1 MDSHQGAFDFDMNM
15 DFSNVFATTK
25 PVEGETSTN
34 FFFGDEGIDTAAS
47 FVDPIMFPQT
57 AFDMQNSLS
66 MDNTSGSTSAWNG
79 QLTPQSQNAVS
90 FPPTPMQSFDTMY
103 QPSFSSLGKRPLQLD
118 VHDLPQSKRHE
129 SIGAFGSAMFS
140 PLASFDALEMG
151 LSDEAADMCAM
162 WFAKYGILPSD
173 KHIDSL
179 SQLTGESA
187 ESIRHW
193 FGRLMKQ
200 GIASGQGDSAYRSQ
214 TAILP
219 QLQTQQFWNE
229 YPTDLVSMPSLP
241 MDESTQESTTT
252 PEVAEQAVSASPTA
266 ASLRNGKKTRCTP
279 TDDRSLL
286 ARDSNKIYQC
296 TRKCGKR
303 YGRKCDWK
311 RNEEEGYPCK
321 SWVCS
326 LCTSEGVDNVK
337 PCFRKYHFAQHFRNI
352 HPSMNCDDFEESSIV
367 CSETEF
373 PRQCGFCKHRF
384 ESRQERI
391 DHIADHFKAGKCMLD
406 WNDSNDEGLNSDDS
420 DDGDD
425 RPSDDGSD
433 GGAPFY
439 PPPPCDPRGGSNSKS
454 YGGSGGG
461 HSDGGSGG
469 GSQQGGFFQFQLSQ
483 LDEGETGSQCYYAQ
497 QHVEPTEV
505 LQQTLQRTRCAS
517 EPIHER
523 SVERFHSASSSSD
536 RGKLDSPKRGY
547 AHALARDALP
557 RPLVMHGTEDIPI
570 SEERRKILT
579 DDRPVPSTTSESK
592 TEWLDALL
600 KSRQPM
606 RGVGDIKLPRE
617 HVRAASMALAS
628 LEEPQLPVPVSG
640 AIHEKDTMR
649 TKTFKRLLSTKR
661 MSSLEPDKCHL
672 NSKTLQ
678 TIPTSSQS
686 FLSVRLLGSGGFSTV
701 DEVIHRETSLHL
713 SRKTLKNRDPAA
725 IKELWKEVNTLQ
737 KLRHPHVIRFLGAYS
752 KGDKMSILLSPI
764 ADTTLALWL
773 DRFMLKKPENAVDI
787 ITKMFGC
794 LASSVR
800 YLHEQR
806 PIVKHMDIKPQ
817 NILIVEGNGEFPHVV
832 LCDFGIS
839 SSEEDV
845 LDGRISQ
852 PLTRHYIAPEVF
864 DGFTRKE
871 AADIWSLGCVFA
883 EMATVSF
890 AQGNAQWLDLRKDF
904 NGRTGKH
911 YWQDVPA
918 LQDKLTAL
926 HEEAATR
933 TEANVVQTLK
943 SMLNAQPDERPDAAS
958 LTLIFTPAPCCLSWP
973 NDKATYPSP
982 LEELSR
988 VEMLVREDGVD
999 CSAQLCQHGKS
1010 DAACN
1015 TDLSGAKLWLD
1026 QCSQSHSACGHTVLS
1041 HASRLPTRLL
1051 DLQPNGDQGSSVR
1064 VVESASIE
1072 PGTKPVDYIALSHA
1086 WSSSDAKLTTD
1097 TLHDRSADLPL
1108 AQISRTLAAAITAAQ
1123 DLGYRYI
1130 WTDSLCVVQ
1139 DDQNEKRAE
1148 CANMASVFR
1157 NAALTLVLD
1166 AIDNGLEAFK
1176 AILANSTSDFAW
1188 DTRAWAL
1195 QDRLLSH
1202 RFLHLGQ
1209 EQMYWECNS
1218 LKASETFPRGLPS
1231 LIWEKAHTK
1240 TEALPGF
1247 QSDPMGK
1254 TAAASGK
1261 AAGLTEHAQTT
1272 RLEPRRI
1279 RNCQWIKKEGDGI
1292 GDSMEAAQTTLQLGT
1307 AQALLKAPDHV
1318 RDGHDLTNKRELL
1331 RIRELDASN
1340 SGHPGD
1346 DKTFPGYNVGCP
1358 LDPCGTMEQHAQHV
1372 ARDVLAADSRDDT
1385 STAPT
1390 ADVESVQTSSAGLTN
1405 QVKYKPGDDDYATE
1419 APATMGMA
1427 SPSSVTSAS
1436 ARKEIEVSG
1445 QLDQHGRL
1453 SRMNVSRIGNVNLE
1467 SVNGNGNVRETVEHG
1482 MIGDEIFG
1490 TKE

>member
-34 FFFGDEGIDTAAS
+34 FFFGDEGIDTTAS

-57 AFDMQNSLS
+57 AFDMQNSLVSVAVMVPDAARHCAYALQS
-66 MDNTSGSTSAWNG
+66 MDNTVGSTSVWNG

-103 QPSFSSLGKRPLQLD
+103 QPSFSSLGKRPLPLD

-140 PLASFDALEMG
+140 PLASFDAIEMG
-151 LSDEAADMCAM
+151 LSDEAADMCAT

-219 QLQTQQFWNE
+219 QVQTQQFWNE

-241 MDESTQESTTT
+241 MDESTQESTTI

-406 WNDSNDEGLNSDDS
+406 WNDSSDEGHNSDDS

-433 GGAPFY
+433 GGAPSY

-469 GSQQGGFFQFQLSQ
+469 GSQQGGFFQFQLSR

-497 QHVEPTEV
+497 QHIEPAEV
-505 LQQTLQRTRCAS
+505 PQQTQQRTRCAS

-523 SVERFHSASSSSD
+523 PVEFFKSASSSSSSPD
-536 RGKLDSPKRGY
+536 RGKLDSPKGDY
-547 AHALARDALP
+547 SHALARDALP
-557 RPLVMHGTEDIPI
+557 RLF
-570 SEERRKILT
+570 SRR
-579 DDRPVPSTTSESK
+579 
-592 TEWLDALL
+592 
-600 KSRQPM
+600 PM
-606 RGVGDIKLPRE
+606 RVG
-617 HVRAASMALAS
+617 ALTATTES
-628 LEEPQLPVPVSG
+628 TSAEQGSKD
-640 AIHEKDTMR
+640 AIHEKDSKR
-649 TKTFKRLLSTKR
+649 TKPFTRLLSVRK
-661 MSSLEPDKCHL
+661 MSSIEPDNWHL
-672 NSKTLQ
+672 NSKVAAKSFKCHSTEKLTSKQTLQ

-926 HEEAATR
+926 HEDATTR
-933 TEANVVQTLK
+933 TEANIAKTLK
-943 SMLNAQPDERPDAAS
+943 SMLNAQPEERPDAAS

-973 NDKATYPSP
+973 NDKATYPGP
-982 LEELSR
+982 LEELGR

-999 CSAQLCQHGKS
+999 CSAQLCQHGKP

-1051 DLQPNGDQGSSVR
+1051 DLQPDGDQGSSIR

-1086 WSSSDAKLTTD
+1086 WTSSDAKLTID
-1097 TLHDRSADLPL
+1097 TLHDKLTGLPL
-1108 AQISRTLAAAITAAQ
+1108 AQISRTLAAAITTVQ

-1130 WTDSLCVVQ
+1130 WTDSLCVIQ
-1139 DDQNEKRAE
+1139 DDQNEKHAE

-1166 AIDNGLEAFK
+1166 AIDNGLEPFK
-1176 AILANSTSDFAW
+1176 VMLADTPSEFAW

-1240 TEALPGF
+1240 PEEALPGF
-1247 QSDPMGK
+1247 QSDPTGK
-1254 TAAASGK
+1254 IAAASGK

-1279 RNCQWIKKEGDGI
+1279 RNYH
-1292 GDSMEAAQTTLQLGT
+1292 A
-1307 AQALLKAPDHV
+1307 

-1340 SGHPGD
+1340 SGHRGD
-1346 DKTFPGYNVGCP
+1346 DKTFPGYNVGCLP
-1358 LDPCGTMEQHAQHV
+1358 DPRGNTQQHGQHV
-1372 ARDVLAADSRDDT
+1372 ACDVLAADSRDDLP
-1385 STAPT
+1385 TAPT
-1390 ADVESVQTSSAGLTN
+1390 ADVEFVQTSPPGLMN
-1405 QVKYKPGDDDYATE
+1405 QVKHKPDDNDENTIE
-1419 APATMGMA
+1419 APAFTDVA
-1427 SPSSVTSAS
+1427 QPSSVTSAS

-1445 QLDQHGRL
+1445 QLDQHGNL
-1453 SRMNVSRIGNVNLE
+1453 SRINVSRNGNVILE
-1467 SVNGNGNVRETVEHG
+1467 DANANGNVRETVEHG
-1482 MIGDEIFG
+1482 MIGDEDFG
-1490 TKE
+1490 RKE